1 MNDPFKITEPTV
13 ISFSGGRTSAY
24 LLWRVLQ
31 SNNGLPDDARAVFAN
46 TGKEAEE
53 TLEFVRDCAKHWN
66 VHIDWVEYT
75 KEEPKFK
82 VVDFKT
88 ASRNGEP
95 FEEVIKHYG
104 KLPNPAQRW
113 CTGILKIRT
122 IHKFI
127 RSLGWEHK
135 ETDNSDFIGIRAD
148 EPRRAAK
155 MPIYKVPLFA
165 SGVTK
170 KDIQEFWDN
179 QPFNLKLLTI
189 NGETVA
195 GNCDLCFLKSPQK
208 IMSIIKQE
216 PHRADWWI
224 KMESLFDK
232 KEGYADGIGNSFNM
246 SRPSYKKFREI
257 ALAQQDM
264 FDDMGEDI
272 PCFCGD

>member
-1 MNDPFKITEPTV
+1 MTDPFKITEPTV
-13 ISFSGGRTSAY
+13 IAFSGGRTSAY

-53 TLEFVRDCAKHWN
+53 TLEFVRDCAKNWN

-75 KEEPKFK
+75 SEDPKFK
-82 VVDFKT
+82 IVDFNT

-127 RSLGWEHK
+127 RSLGWDHS
-135 ETDNSDFIGIRAD
+135 ETENSDFVGIRAD

-155 MPIYKVPLFA
+155 QRIENTPLVA
-165 SGVTK
+165 DGVTK
-170 KDIQEFWDN
+170 KDIQEFWDK
-179 QPFNLKLLTI
+179 QDFNLKLYTI
-189 NGETVA
+189 KGETIV

-216 PHRADWWI
+216 PQRADWWI
-224 KMESLFDK
+224 KMESIY
-232 KEGYADGIGNSFNM
+232 EGNGTASCFNQQ
-246 SRPSYKKFREI
+246 RPKYKKFKEI
-257 ALAQQDM
+257 ALSQQDM
-264 FDDMGEDI
+264 FDVVGEDI